1 MLELVI
7 VAVRAFTL
15 ALRGHRELVLENLAL
30 RQQLAAFHR
39 TTRCRLRARD
49 RLFWMALA
57 RSWRNW
63 RTALMV
69 VQPDT
74 VIRWHRDWLR
84 RRWTR
89 RSRRRPDGRPPI
101 DQQIRTLVREM
112 ATANPLWGA
121 PRIHGELR
129 TLGVHVSERTVSRL
143 LAPHTGPSPQTWKT
157 FLTNHLAS
165 AASMDFFTVPPLTGR
180 VLFVV
185 IVLSHVRRRI
195 VHFNITEHPT
205 AEWTAQQVINA
216 FPDDT
221 APKWLHRDR
230 DSVYGESFRCRLAGM
245 GIAEVISAPASPW
258 QNPYAERVI
267 GSIRREC
274 LDHVIVLN
282 PTHLRRVSRPKPVLS
297 SESDA
302 SWAREGRAGSSTH
315 LANVRWA
322 NHRGSRSRRPSS
334 PLRTAGRVSGG
345 PADAT
350 CWTSVRR
357 QHASHTAHTARCV
370 QSTGGSGA
378 DVTFNVVGEHA
389 TPRIELLARLSGQ

>member
-1 MLELVI
+1 MLELLI
-7 VAVRAFTL
+7 VVVRALTL

-30 RQQLAAFHR
+30 RQQLAALHR

-63 RTALMV
+63 RTALIV

-74 VIRWHRDWLR
+74 VVRWHRDWLR

-89 RSRRRPDGRPPI
+89 RSQQRPPGRPPI
-101 DQQIRTLVREM
+101 DPQIPALVREM

-129 TLGVHVSERTVSRL
+129 TLGIRVSERTASRL
-143 LAPHTGPSPQTWKT
+143 LEPHTRPSPQTWKA
-157 FLTNHLAS
+157 FLANHLAF
-165 AASMDFFTVPPLTGR
+165 AASMDFFTVPTLTGR

-185 IVLSHVRRRI
+185 IVLSHLRRRI

-205 AEWTAQQVINA
+205 AEWTAQQVVDA

-221 APKWLHRDR
+221 APEWLHRDR
-230 DSVYGESFRCRLAGM
+230 DSVYGESFRRRVASM
-245 GIAEVISAPASPW
+245 GIAETISAPRSPW

-282 PTHLRRVSRPKPVLS
+282 RAHLRRVLTAYSRYYHRSRTHLGLEKDAPDSRPVS
-297 SESDA
+297 AA
-302 SWAREGRAGSSTH
+302 SAGPIIGIPEVGGLH
-315 LANVRWA
+315 
-322 NHRGSRSRRPSS
+322 HRYE
-334 PLRTAGRVSGG
+334 
-345 PADAT
+345 
-350 CWTSVRR
+350 R
-357 QHASHTAHTARCV
+357 QAA
-370 QSTGGSGA
+370 
-378 DVTFNVVGEHA
+378 
-389 TPRIELLARLSGQ
+389 